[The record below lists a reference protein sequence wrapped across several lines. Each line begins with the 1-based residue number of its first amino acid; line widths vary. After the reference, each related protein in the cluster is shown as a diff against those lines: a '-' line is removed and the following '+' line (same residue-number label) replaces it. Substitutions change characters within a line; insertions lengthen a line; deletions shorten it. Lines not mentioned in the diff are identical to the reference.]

1 VIRPLI
7 GLTSYRTTGS
17 MTIYNTELASLPAQ
31 YLDTV
36 TRSGGTCLLLPPQD
50 HESADAEAIV
60 SRLDGLIV
68 TGGADI
74 EPSRYGQERDEKHEG
89 FETLR
94 DAWEESLLTAA
105 IAKDIPILGICRGAQ
120 MLNVH
125 LGGTLH
131 QHLPDVVGHDRYRK
145 PEQGFSPEPITVE
158 PDSVLGS
165 ILGAD
170 KAVMGPVQHHQAIDT
185 ISPELVVSARGF
197 DGVVQA
203 VERPDS
209 TWCLAVQWHPEEDAS
224 DDRIVEAFIAAC
236 SKSRA

>member
-1 VIRPLI
+1 MTRPVI
-7 GLTSYRTTGS
+7 GLTSYRTNGS
-17 MTIYNTELASLPAQ
+17 MTIYNGELASLPAQ

-50 HESADAEAIV
+50 HAAADAEEIV
-60 SRLDGLIV
+60 SRLDGLLV

-74 EPSRYGQERDEKHEG
+74 DPSRYGQEEDAKHEG

-94 DAWEESLLTAA
+94 DSWEESLLTAA
-105 IAKDIPILGICRGAQ
+105 LSRDIPILGICRGAQ

-145 PEQGFSPEPITVE
+145 PEQGFSPEPISIE
-158 PDSVLGS
+158 PGTQLAK
-165 ILGAD
+165 ILGTD
-170 KAVMGPVQHHQAIDT
+170 SPVRGPVQHHQAIDEV
-185 ISPELVVSARGF
+185 SPELVVSARGF

-203 VERPDS
+203 VERPES

-224 DDRIVEAFIAAC
+224 DDRVVAAFVTAC
-236 SKSRA
+236 RQARA